1 MTVTQGAARGLV
13 DHPGVSMELPPKQDV
28 ARALL
33 LSGSMFIHL
42 DPRVEGVMVPKWLK
56 RQPQLVL
63 QLGLDMAIPI
73 PDLRVD
79 EHGVYGTLSFNRSPF
94 TCLVPWEA
102 IFAIAGEDGRGM
114 VWPDSM
120 PAEITAEIEREAG
133 RRAPAELSDA
143 AGSDDDEGAE
153 EALAGVPRVIPL
165 RPARTAAH
173 AASATSREPTG
184 GEAEP
189 EKPAARHAVSPESP
203 TSGEPASGE
212 PTRPNGKGRALPPYL
227 RVIK

>member
-1 MTVTQGAARGLV
+1 
-13 DHPGVSMELPPKQDV
+13 MELPPKQDV

-63 QLGLDMAIPI
+63 QIGLDMAIPI

-102 IFAIAGEDGRGM
+102 IFAVAGEDGRGM
-114 VWPDSM
+114 VWPESM

-143 AGSDDDEGAE
+143 ADLGEDDGEAAE
-153 EALAGVPRVIPL
+153 TPDDVPGVIPL
-165 RPARTAAH
+165 RPARSAAPAQRDPRERKGAPSE
-173 AASATSREPTG
+173 AATQRGSAARQTQ
-184 GEAEP
+184 A
-189 EKPAARHAVSPESP
+189 EKPAARRAVSPESSPAEEP
-203 TSGEPASGE
+203 TSGE